1 MTSKAVVFAYHD
13 IGCTGIEALLN
24 AGYEIA
30 AVFTHADDPR
40 ENTFYA
46 SVARLCAERGI
57 PLHAPEDVNHPLWLE
72 RIRQLRP
79 DFLFSFYYRRLLG
92 AELLACAA
100 RGAYNLHG
108 SLLPRYRG
116 RAPAN
121 WVLVNG
127 ETQTGVTLH
136 RMIERAD
143 AGPIL
148 AQQAVAIDPEDTAL
162 SLHGKLRKAAG
173 ALLRDSLPLLALGVL
188 PEVEQDE
195 SQASHFGRRTP
206 ADGLLDWHRP
216 ARQLYDLVRAVTQP
230 YPGAFCQV
238 GEQKLIVWSAEV
250 VAGNH
255 GREPGSVLSCDPLR
269 IACGEDSLVLRF
281 GQRGERGLYLA
292 GTQLATELGLVEG
305 ARLRGAASGPQRR
318 TRVLILGVNGFIG
331 NHLSERLLRDGRY
344 EVHGMDIGSDAI
356 ERLKADPHFHFV
368 EGDIGIHSEWLEYHV
383 KKCDVILPLV
393 AIATPI
399 EYTRNPLRVFELDF
413 EENLRI
419 VRYCVKYGKR
429 VVFPS
434 TSEVYG
440 MCQDPDFDEDRSNLV
455 VGPINKQRWIYS
467 VSKQLLDRVIWA
479 YGQQGLRFTLFR
491 PFNWMGPR
499 LDRLDSARIGSSRA
513 IDHPAHPA
521 PGRRHADPP
530 GRRRRAEALLHR
542 RRRRHRGP
550 RADHRQPRRPLR
562 RADRQHRQPGQRGEH
577 PPARRGT
584 AAPVRGP
591 PAARAVPALR
601 RLPRGGEPQ
610 LLRRRLPGRGPPQA
624 EHRQR
629 PAPARLAAHHR
640 TARDHRQDPRLL
652 PPRSAPRARGTGVI
666 QAGLRIDVDTFRGT
680 RDGVPRLLELLD
692 EAGLKATFFFS
703 VGPDNMGRHLWRLAR
718 PAFFWKMLRSRAA
731 SLYGWDILLAGTAWP
746 GKPIGRELGPLM
758 RRTQAAGHEVGLHAW
773 DHHAWQT
780 HAGVWSVQQL
790 GEQIRR
796 GSDCLADILGQP
808 VRCSA
813 AAGWRADGRV
823 VEAKQPF
830 GFRYNSDCRG
840 RGAFRPR
847 LADGSPGIPQVP
859 VNLPTFDEVVGP
871 GLPREA
877 YNDFILERFAAGRD
891 NVYTIHAEVEGLL
904 LAPAF
909 RELLRRAERR
919 GIRFRP
925 LGELLPDD
933 PRSLPLAELVRGRLA
948 GREGWLGVRQP

>member
-79 DFLFSFYYRRLLG
+79 DYLFSFYYRRLLG
-92 AELLACAA
+92 AELLCAA

-383 KKCDVILPLV
+383 KKCDVVLPLV

-440 MCQDPDFDEDRSNLV
+440 MCQDPDFDEPLEPGGRADQQAALDLLGVQAVARPGDLGLWPAGPALHPVPSVQLDGPAPGPPGFGADR
-455 VGPINKQRWIYS
+455 
-467 VSKQLLDRVIWA
+467 QLA
-479 YGQQGLRFTLFR
+479 G
-491 PFNWMGPR
+491 
-499 LDRLDSARIGSSRA
+499 
-513 IDHPAHPA
+513 DHPAHPA

-652 PPRSAPRARGTGVI
+652 PPRSAPRARA
-666 QAGLRIDVDTFRGT
+666 QA
-680 RDGVPRLLELLD
+680 
-692 EAGLKATFFFS
+692 
-703 VGPDNMGRHLWRLAR
+703 
-718 PAFFWKMLRSRAA
+718 
-731 SLYGWDILLAGTAWP
+731 
-746 GKPIGRELGPLM
+746 
-758 RRTQAAGHEVGLHAW
+758 
-773 DHHAWQT
+773 
-780 HAGVWSVQQL
+780 
-790 GEQIRR
+790 
-796 GSDCLADILGQP
+796 
-808 VRCSA
+808 
-813 AAGWRADGRV
+813 
-823 VEAKQPF
+823 
-830 GFRYNSDCRG
+830 
-840 RGAFRPR
+840 
-847 LADGSPGIPQVP
+847 
-859 VNLPTFDEVVGP
+859 
-871 GLPREA
+871 
-877 YNDFILERFAAGRD
+877 
-891 NVYTIHAEVEGLL
+891 
-904 LAPAF
+904 
-909 RELLRRAERR
+909 
-919 GIRFRP
+919 
-925 LGELLPDD
+925 
-933 PRSLPLAELVRGRLA
+933 
-948 GREGWLGVRQP
+948 

>member
-136 RMIERAD
+136 RMIEHAD

-195 SQASHFGRRTP
+195 SQASHFGRRTT

-513 IDHPAHPA
+513 ITQLILHLVEGTPIRLVDGGAQKRCFTDVDDGIEALARIIDNRDGRCNGQIVNIGNPDNEASIRQLGEELLRQFEAHPLRA
-521 PGRRHADPP
+521 QFRPSPASARWRAAASTATATRTWPTASRASTTPGACSTGSPPSNCARPSARPSTSSSTKRSASARHRRDPGRPA
-530 GRRRRAEALLHR
+530 HR
-542 RRRRHRGP
+542 RRHLPRH
-550 RADHRQPRRPLR
+550 PRR
-562 RADRQHRQPGQRGEH
+562 
-577 PPARRGT
+577 
-584 AAPVRGP
+584 
-591 PAARAVPALR
+591 
-601 RLPRGGEPQ
+601 
-610 LLRRRLPGRGPPQA
+610 
-624 EHRQR
+624 
-629 PAPARLAAHHR
+629 
-640 TARDHRQDPRLL
+640 
-652 PPRSAPRARGTGVI
+652 
-666 QAGLRIDVDTFRGT
+666 
-680 RDGVPRLLELLD
+680 VPRLLELLD

>member
-1 MTSKAVVFAYHD
+1 M
-13 IGCTGIEALLN
+13 
-24 AGYEIA
+24 
-30 AVFTHADDPR
+30 
-40 ENTFYA
+40 
-46 SVARLCAERGI
+46 
-57 PLHAPEDVNHPLWLE
+57 
-72 RIRQLRP
+72 
-79 DFLFSFYYRRLLG
+79 
-92 AELLACAA
+92 
-100 RGAYNLHG
+100 
-108 SLLPRYRG
+108 
-116 RAPAN
+116 
-121 WVLVNG
+121 LVNG

-383 KKCDVILPLV
+383 KKCDVVLPLV

-513 IDHPAHPA
+513 ITQLILHLVEGTPIRLVDGGAQKRCFTDVDDGIEALARIIDNRDGRCDGQIVNIGNPDNEASIRQLGEELLRQFEAHRCARSSRPSPASARWRAAASTATATRTWPTASRASTTPGACSTGSPPSNCARPSARPSTSSSTKRSASARHRRDPGRPAHRRRHLPRHPRRGAAAARAARRSRAEGDLLLQRRPGQHGPPPLAPGAPGVPLEDAPLARRQPVWLGHPAGRHRLAGQADRPRTRPA
-521 PGRRHADPP
+521 DAADPGRRPRGRPARLGPPCLADP
-530 GRRRRAEALLHR
+530 
-542 RRRRHRGP
+542 
-550 RADHRQPRRPLR
+550 
-562 RADRQHRQPGQRGEH
+562 
-577 PPARRGT
+577 
-584 AAPVRGP
+584 
-591 PAARAVPALR
+591 
-601 RLPRGGEPQ
+601 
-610 LLRRRLPGRGPPQA
+610 RRRLG
-624 EHRQR
+624 
-629 PAPARLAAHHR
+629 
-640 TARDHRQDPRLL
+640 
-652 PPRSAPRARGTGVI
+652 
-666 QAGLRIDVDTFRGT
+666 
-680 RDGVPRLLELLD
+680 
-692 EAGLKATFFFS
+692 
-703 VGPDNMGRHLWRLAR
+703 
-718 PAFFWKMLRSRAA
+718 
-731 SLYGWDILLAGTAWP
+731 
-746 GKPIGRELGPLM
+746 
-758 RRTQAAGHEVGLHAW
+758 
-773 DHHAWQT
+773 
-780 HAGVWSVQQL
+780 VQQL